1 MDTPLDASHPLNAT
15 ISGAVR
21 ALDRLGTGVWVMSGS
36 LQDGCDDLSDGQL
49 LRNLSWQPTYLY
61 DGSKQESD
69 ACRRPHGQRPPEG
82 NTYCARDDTCAAR
95 ACGQRA
101 QKCKEQR

>member
-21 ALDRLGTGVWVMSGS
+21 ALDRLGTAVWVMSGS

-61 DGSKQESD
+61 DGSEHEPNG
-69 ACRRPHGQRPPEG
+69 CRRPHGKRPPEG
-82 NTYCARDDTCAAR
+82 DTYCARRDTGAAH
-95 ACGQRA
+95 AGG
-101 QKCKEQR
+101 